1 MGGYPNPQ
9 LTKSISRCNILLGAD
24 FQQIYMRDTYV
35 DPIQWESKAKDL
47 AERFI
52 NNFDK
57 YTDNAEGKS
66 LVAAGPQ
73 ID

>member
-1 MGGYPNPQ
+1 M
-9 LTKSISRCNILLGAD
+9 LTQRFLTHDAH
-24 FQQIYMRDTYV
+24 T
-35 DPIQWESKAKDL
+35 DPLQWESKAKIW
-47 AERFI
+47 RFI

-73 ID
+73 LD